1 MYIYI
6 ADVCIVTFVFDDL
19 YHNIMLVAGATVDI
33 TVHIEQASE
42 VSVPTSS
49 TSAASYKAQASQ
61 PSPSKA
67 PPTSTASGSRV
78 TATPPHSSRSARRN
92 LTRSFE
98 EASLNTPSSK
108 TTSGELCQNSY

>member
-61 PSPSKA
+61 PSPSKG
-67 PPTSTASGSRV
+67 STHQYSIRV
-78 TATPPHSSRSARRN
+78 QGYCH
-92 LTRSFE
+92 
-98 EASLNTPSSK
+98 TPSQQSFGK
-108 TTSGELCQNSY
+108 EKLNSVV